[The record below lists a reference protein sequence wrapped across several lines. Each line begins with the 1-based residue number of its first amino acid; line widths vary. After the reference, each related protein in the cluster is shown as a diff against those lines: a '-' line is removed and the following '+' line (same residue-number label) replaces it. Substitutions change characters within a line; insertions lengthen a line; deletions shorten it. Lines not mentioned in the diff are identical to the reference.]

1 MANYLF
7 SLPGF
12 SDSITLASSFPDT
25 QFQEH
30 FRNVSKKRKRATRL
44 KQLGIENTV
53 HDKSYIGYTHV
64 AVLWLISVIEKK
76 NEIPDAKSGRLGK
89 AYPILAA
96 LRTAYDS

>member
-7 SLPGF
+7 SLTGF
-12 SDSITLASSFPDT
+12 SDSITLASSFLDT
-25 QFQEH
+25 RIQEQFT
-30 FRNVSKKRKRATRL
+30 NVSKKRKRATRL

-53 HDKSYIGYTHV
+53 HNKSYIGYAHF

-76 NEIPDAKSGRLGK
+76 NEIPDAENGRLGST
-89 AYPILAA
+89 YPVLAA